1 MKHNYIPLMVLMFF
15 SFGITSMIAQENT
28 VSSSGNASGT
38 SGTSSFS
45 VGQTFYTTIQNA
57 NGSLSEGVQQAFEIE
72 TLSNPEFESVQLNV
86 STYPNPTTDRLFL
99 SVDETDLENTSF
111 EIHDIH
117 GRLIISKTID
127 STTNVIEMSSY
138 ASGTY
143 ILNVKMQNTSLK
155 TFKIIKK

>member
-1 MKHNYIPLMVLMFF
+1 MVLIFF
-15 SFGITSMIAQENT
+15 SFGITPMIAQENS
-28 VSSSGNASGT
+28 VSSGGNATGT
-38 SGTSSFS
+38 SGKSSFS
-45 VGQTFYTTIQNA
+45 VGQIFYTTTQNA

-86 STYPNPTTDRLFL
+86 RTYPNPTTDRLVL
-99 SVDETDLENTSF
+99 SIDEIDIANTSF

-117 GRLIISKTID
+117 GRLVMSKAIN
-127 STTNVIEMSSY
+127 SSTNVIEMSSY

-143 ILNVKMQNTSLK
+143 ILTMKMQNTPIK